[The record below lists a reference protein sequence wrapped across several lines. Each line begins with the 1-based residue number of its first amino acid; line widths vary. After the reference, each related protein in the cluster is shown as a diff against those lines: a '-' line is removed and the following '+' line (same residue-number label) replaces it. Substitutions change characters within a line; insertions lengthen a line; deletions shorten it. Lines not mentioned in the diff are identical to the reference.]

1 MTVATFTELTPV
13 ERAALVGYVLAAG
26 VPLTSNKV
34 AEMTGCQ
41 QWTARRLLN
50 NLCRVLPL
58 AEDRGE
64 FVVINTREG

>member
-1 MTVATFTELTPV
+1 MATFTDLTPV
-13 ERAALVGYVLAAG
+13 ERAALVGYLLAAG
-26 VPLTSNKV
+26 TPLNSNRV
-34 AEMTGCQ
+34 AELTGCQ